1 MEWWDYVEYYLGMV
15 SLSAR
20 DVIIATFSTIVLT
33 FPGANFVSVFSKV
46 HLVHC
51 LIVQKMVWIVFC
63 KVVSVAPHSNDLEII
78 LKFS

>member
-1 MEWWDYVEYYLGMV
+1 MEYYLGMV

-33 FPGANFVSVFSKV
+33 FPGVNFVSVFSKV

>member
-1 MEWWDYVEYYLGMV
+1 MEYYLGMV

-20 DVIIATFSTIVLT
+20 DVIIAAFTTIVLT
-33 FPGANFVSVFSKV
+33 FPGVNFVSVFSKV